1 MHECCNILFN
11 YINRLTLMT
20 EQGAKKH
27 KLKDETRSFQP
38 RWENGYFVTH
48 NNGKLQ
54 CFVCMQVLSVP
65 KEFNLNRYYTSLH
78 ADKLKNTKTVP
89 ELHCWKTMRKTV
101 SDKGAKTDIPNL
113 TVSYKIL

>member
-78 ADKLKNTKTVP
+78 ADKLKKYQDRTRTALLEDYEENCKRQRGKDRHTKFNCF
-89 ELHCWKTMRKTV
+89 L
-101 SDKGAKTDIPNL
+101 
-113 TVSYKIL
+113 